1 MTWKPGKKSA
11 KRHDGEP
18 VTVKTFLTPLLYLA
32 PFIVVVSVF
41 MIYPMITVFLNSFL
55 GDYNYLAN
63 TYAGMGLG
71 ILMGGFVA
79 QYVSY
84 QAAFCIVA
92 AMQASGALL
101 YAVATRWFFARRRLD
116 L

>member
-1 MTWKPGKKSA
+1 MSTCGYFLFATAWGEWTFYLSA
-11 KRHDGEP
+11 
-18 VTVKTFLTPLLYLA
+18 LLIGLGNGQ
-32 PFIVVVSVF
+32 
-41 MIYPMITVFLNSFL
+41 MYPSFLNMFVKVARNDQR
-55 GDYNYLAN
+55 GTAN
-63 TYAGMGLG
+63 SSILIAWDAGMGLG
-71 ILMGGFVA
+71 IVRGGFVA

-84 QAAFCIVA
+84 QAAFWIVA